1 MKSTLQRILFLAA
14 LTAGGAWAQNSDLG
28 ILLGASLTHTRV
40 SGRNVSTNVS
50 GGLQINYAIQLKET
64 VAGRLYLELPLIVT
78 GGVRSNVASGLV
90 TSSVGSTI
98 FLTPGVRWKFTP
110 VSRVSFYAA
119 AGGGIGSFSGHY
131 AAVGGGNVIAETGWK
146 TTGAFGVGGGID
158 LRVTRLVS
166 FRGEYRDAMTR
177 RSLDGA
183 VHHSLV
189 MIGVGLHF

>member
-1 MKSTLQRILFLAA
+1 
-14 LTAGGAWAQNSDLG
+14 
-28 ILLGASLTHTRV
+28 V
-40 SGRNVSTNVS
+40 
-50 GGLQINYAIQLKET
+50 
-64 VAGRLYLELPLIVT
+64 
-78 GGVRSNVASGLV
+78 GGVRSNVAAGLV

-98 FLTPGVRWKFTP
+98 FLTPGIRWKFSP
-110 VSRVSFYAA
+110 ASRVSFYAA

-131 AAVGGGNVIAETGWK
+131 AVVGGGNVIAETGWK

-158 LRVTRLVS
+158 FRVTRLVS

-177 RSLDGA
+177 KSLDGA